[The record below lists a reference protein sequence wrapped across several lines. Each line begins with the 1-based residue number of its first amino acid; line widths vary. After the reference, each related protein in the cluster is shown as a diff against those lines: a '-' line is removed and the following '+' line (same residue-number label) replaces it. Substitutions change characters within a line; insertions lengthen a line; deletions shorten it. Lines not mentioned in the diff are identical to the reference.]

1 MRRQARCRREHAR
14 KHPKRSHP
22 DTGGIQAAVAAAGAL
37 ILLAAVFL
45 GAGAGLLGQAA
56 EACRAQPR
64 ASAAAAAIPGAY
76 LAGYQEAGAHY
87 GIPWPVLAGIG
98 QVESGHG
105 RSEAPGVHSG
115 ANPAGAAGPMQFGIG
130 GLAGNTWGGAPVH
143 PASEHTGGYGTDGD
157 HDGIAD
163 VYDPGDAIPSAAAF
177 LKAHGAPAAMQAALF
192 AYNHSGGY
200 VTAVLGWAAR
210 YAAGGAQ
217 VIAAEENPACQRAGL
232 GPLPAGAAGKV
243 IAYAEAQLGKHYQW
257 GATGP
262 DAFDC
267 SGLTMMAYRA
277 AGITIPRTSQEQWA
291 SGPRVPASQVRPGDL
306 VFFAGSDGTM
316 TSPGHV
322 GIVTG
327 NGTMI
332 DAPQA
337 GETVRAE
344 SYAGSPDLAGFNR
357 P

>member
-1 MRRQARCRREHAR
+1 
-14 KHPKRSHP
+14 
-22 DTGGIQAAVAAAGAL
+22 
-37 ILLAAVFL
+37 
-45 GAGAGLLGQAA
+45 
-56 EACRAQPR
+56 
-64 ASAAAAAIPGAY
+64 
-76 LAGYQEAGAHY
+76 
-87 GIPWPVLAGIG
+87 
-98 QVESGHG
+98 
-105 RSEAPGVHSG
+105 
-115 ANPAGAAGPMQFGIG
+115 
-130 GLAGNTWGGAPVH
+130 
-143 PASEHTGGYGTDGD
+143 
-157 HDGIAD
+157 
-163 VYDPGDAIPSAAAF
+163 
-177 LKAHGAPAAMQAALF
+177 
-192 AYNHSGGY
+192 
-200 VTAVLGWAAR
+200 VLGWAAR